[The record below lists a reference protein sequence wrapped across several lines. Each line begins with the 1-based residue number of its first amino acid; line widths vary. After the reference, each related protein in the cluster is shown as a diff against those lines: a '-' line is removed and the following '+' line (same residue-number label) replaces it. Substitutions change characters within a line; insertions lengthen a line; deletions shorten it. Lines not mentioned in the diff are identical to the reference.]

1 MIAFYQGG
9 EHGKKGKKMAK
20 SISQKAEIQA
30 WLERGHRITPIQA
43 LEKWGCF
50 RLAARVAELREDGL
64 EIDTSFQHKNGKVF
78 ASYGLAGR

>member
-9 EHGKKGKKMAK
+9 EHGKKGKTMAK

-30 WLERGHRITPIQA
+30 WLERGHRITPVQA